1 MIMKISGLILVIFY
15 ALLMLF
21 ALWKQHS
28 KTASPMADASPAD
41 GSSSMGGMCSSLCIG
56 AGCLLLLAYSLIYI
70 VQNHSLM
77 PLLVTGMLGISAG
90 TLLNGIRLKKVH
102 IQHHIIRLILEAV
115 MIAVCWMSVK
125 SW

>member
-1 MIMKISGLILVIFY
+1 
-15 ALLMLF
+15 
-21 ALWKQHS
+21 
-28 KTASPMADASPAD
+28 
-41 GSSSMGGMCSSLCIG
+41 
-56 AGCLLLLAYSLIYI
+56 
-70 VQNHSLM
+70 M